1 MQDSKSQINLWDLTI
16 QYSLHMVRQANSDQS
31 VDDIK
36 ESQRHNSRIQFRKPW
51 NSILLMVEFEAPNPQ
66 KEWSVLSLEE
76 KI

>member
-1 MQDSKSQINLWDLTI
+1 MQDSKFQINLWDLTI

-31 VDDIK
+31 VDEIK
-36 ESQRHNSRIQFRKPW
+36 DSQRRNSRIQFRKPW
-51 NSILLMVEFEAPNPQ
+51 NSILLMVEIEAPNPQ